1 MLKREH
7 RTSDERLAEFVAE
20 VARTIGGLDQNLLRG
35 LIQPLAHWQQFFPA
49 TQTALMVAGIAGHI
63 HCGSGDRPGTYTTTH
78 SVADL
83 TTRTGGSAVE
93 RLNCGWEVMGLGL
106 QGDDR
111 FYIFHLEIV
120 ARGMVLRSKLLHHRA
135 LRERHIV
142 LISRQNLVWILLSG
156 LLNHL
161 EERRFFLLSVDDEG
175 ATENL
180 VTAMLRVDLGE
191 TEHFRVSQ
199 LTPQLTFHI
208 VEVCDFLR
216 TQRQSFLLI
225 VFFQVLN
232 VKNWGRSD
240 FDGEYI
246 LVQTAV
252 HTLKHGVVV
261 GIFIRNREI
270 FLDSLHPIDGHVLRD
285 FHGVRTPWSH
295 HLTARSD
302 KKATESF
309 CVQTFGIAV
318 KPAQLLSLLFIHWMI
333 QTRGDYTL

>member
-7 RTSDERLAEFVAE
+7 GTSDERLAEFVAE

-135 LRERHIV
+135 LGERHV
-142 LISRQNLVWILLSG
+142 VFISRQNLMWILLSG

-175 ATENL
+175 ATKNL
-180 VTAMLRVDLGE
+180 VAAMLRVDLGE
-191 TEHFRVSQ
+191 TEHF
-199 LTPQLTFHI
+199 
-208 VEVCDFLR
+208 
-216 TQRQSFLLI
+216 
-225 VFFQVLN
+225 
-232 VKNWGRSD
+232 
-240 FDGEYI
+240 
-246 LVQTAV
+246 
-252 HTLKHGVVV
+252 
-261 GIFIRNREI
+261 
-270 FLDSLHPIDGHVLRD
+270 
-285 FHGVRTPWSH
+285 
-295 HLTARSD
+295 
-302 KKATESF
+302 
-309 CVQTFGIAV
+309 
-318 KPAQLLSLLFIHWMI
+318 
-333 QTRGDYTL
+333 